1 MDAGSWME
9 AFERAS
15 ERLVEDWQVKLVTTG
30 LLAEGVF
37 PVELISLFALAVFID
52 LVTKR
57 IVIWYRAFW
66 RFPRR
71 IGPE

>member
-15 ERLVEDWQVKLVTTG
+15 ERLVDDWQVKLVTTG

-37 PVELISLFALAVFID
+37 PVELISLFALAV
-52 LVTKR
+52 LL
-57 IVIWYRAFW
+57 IW
-66 RFPRR
+66 
-71 IGPE
+71 

>member
-30 LLAEGVF
+30 LLAEGVCLRWRYL
-37 PVELISLFALAVFID
+37 LI
-52 LVTKR
+52 
-57 IVIWYRAFW
+57 W
-66 RFPRR
+66 
-71 IGPE
+71 

>member
-15 ERLVEDWQVKLVTTG
+15 ERLVADWQVKLVTTG

-37 PVELISLFALAVFID
+37 PCGADQFICAGG
-52 LVTKR
+52 
-57 IVIWYRAFW
+57 IY
-66 RFPRR
+66 
-71 IGPE
+71 